1 MISLFDCSQS
11 CPQKKDDKALRLWR
25 VLFLEFFSIFPIHK
39 SLCISWKHM
48 KSARKRATALV
59 LKSKRDDSIID
70 PLKKGI
76 LNCCCYCVVFSS
88 CWPQAAP
95 SRPVLRRKLMVDS
108 LLKSPRARYQ
118 TKLLFGTGPNQSWD
132 TFFLISLILSVM
144 ILYTP
149 PGVIFRLVHP
159 RAQLKSRP
167 LTII

>member
-1 MISLFDCSQS
+1 MIPLFDCIQS

-25 VLFLEFFSIFPIHK
+25 ILFLEFFSIFPIHK

-88 CWPQAAP
+88 CWPQAARGQVTAARAHGP
-95 SRPVLRRKLMVDS
+95 PHGPRTAIAFAKVIQHKSFGELSLLVFRKLS
-108 LLKSPRARYQ
+108 
-118 TKLLFGTGPNQSWD
+118 
-132 TFFLISLILSVM
+132 ISLCPTKCETTQ
-144 ILYTP
+144 YNFCT
-149 PGVIFRLVHP
+149 
-159 RAQLKSRP
+159 
-167 LTII
+167 